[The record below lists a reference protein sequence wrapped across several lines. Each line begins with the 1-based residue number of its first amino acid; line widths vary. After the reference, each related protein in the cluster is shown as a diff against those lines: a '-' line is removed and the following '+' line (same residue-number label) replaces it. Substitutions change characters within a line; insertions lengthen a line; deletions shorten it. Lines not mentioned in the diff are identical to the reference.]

1 MQPGITSKLTRPLAQ
16 NSLKNPSFVINA
28 TVTLGTKL
36 AKLPSAKTEWSEKEP
51 RTGADAAHA
60 WEEAI
65 AYAVSI

>member
-1 MQPGITSKLTRPLAQ
+1 MQLGTTSKLTRPLTQ

-36 AKLPSAKTEWSEKEP
+36 AKLLSAKTGWLEKEP
-51 RTGADAAHA
+51 RTGADAARA